1 MNEHDDM
8 DEIERI
14 ARDALHARAD
24 QVEPSPDAYARL
36 ADKVAG
42 AADRPTPWWQSPRL
56 LWLGAAGAT
65 AAVVAIA
72 LVATFSGDD
81 GDEVATP
88 GVDTPTP
95 VAEPTTGPTG
105 TPTPEPVLG
114 ASAVIWPST
123 APGPSWFAS
132 PNEAVAGFYRDVLG
146 KEEFSTDDL
155 RLDSPGRISVLHRD
169 RNGALTELVIAEV
182 RLAESAGRWGIIS
195 VTSPDVT
202 VDQPSPGDDVVL
214 DDEFVVRGEARDL
227 NGRLSGF
234 VLRSDGSRKLMLSA
248 SIAASERS
256 TYEAVAIEGEDDD
269 YAGIGLLVMRSYP
282 FLDQTNPSLH
292 VQQLR
297 SVGADTVTPTPIGG
311 GADRNQGRPD
321 GVVWPVE
328 AIQPFGEWPDSPEAA
343 AQNFVTNVAGWTLP
357 VADVTF
363 LEPIQ
368 MIADVTLA
376 STGEDGEPFGAATIV
391 RVVGGFDD
399 NGVPNW
405 GVQSAR
411 SERIQV
417 FRVFTLDNEF
427 LVTGDGVG
435 FEGVV
440 EVRLVDANANVAGEG
455 FFTGGAFELAPLE
468 GTVPITE
475 NFPGPGF
482 AILFDVGGPGVSP
495 IALSIVPIVLEDL
508 DPPPLGTGPCSA
520 EGLEPPAPDLDL
532 PEQIEATR
540 QAIAAAAIAC
550 DWDALGALIDP
561 TNFRYSFGGG
571 NDPITFW
578 QEAEAAIGNEPMRY
592 LVETLK
598 LNWVLDQPPP
608 EAEVPDSYIWPD
620 AFPMIWDDVTP
631 EMREAL
637 RPLYD
642 DQDFEGFANIGGFA
656 GYRLAID
663 EDGNW
668 LYFVAGD

>member
-88 GVDTPTP
+88 GLETPTP
-95 VAEPTTGPTG
+95 VIEPTTGPDGTATPEPTEPTEPPAAT
-105 TPTPEPVLG
+105 TPTPTPTLHPTTTPAPIDGQGNVGRPEG
-114 ASAVIWPST
+114 VIWP
-123 APGPSWFAS
+123 
-132 PNEAVAGFYRDVLG
+132 V
-146 KEEFSTDDL
+146 EE
-155 RLDSPGRISVLHRD
+155 
-169 RNGALTELVIAEV
+169 
-182 RLAESAGRWGIIS
+182 
-195 VTSPDVT
+195 
-202 VDQPSPGDDVVL
+202 
-214 DDEFVVRGEARDL
+214 
-227 NGRLSGF
+227 
-234 VLRSDGSRKLMLSA
+234 
-248 SIAASERS
+248 
-256 TYEAVAIEGEDDD
+256 
-269 YAGIGLLVMRSYP
+269 
-282 FLDQTNPSLH
+282 
-292 VQQLR
+292 
-297 SVGADTVTPTPIGG
+297 
-311 GADRNQGRPD
+311 
-321 GVVWPVE
+321 
-328 AIQPFGEWPDSPEAA
+328 IQPFGEWPDSPETA
-343 AQNFVTNVAGWTLP
+343 AQNFVTNIAGWTLP
-357 VADVTF
+357 VGDVTF
-363 LEPIQ
+363 LDPIL
-368 MIADVTLA
+368 MIADVELQFTDE
-376 STGEDGEPFGAATIV
+376 SGEPFGTSTTV

-399 NGVPNW
+399 NGVANW

-411 SERIQV
+411 SDRIQV

-455 FFTGGAFELAPLE
+455 FFTGGSFELAPLE

-482 AILFDVGGPGVSP
+482 AILFDVGGLGVSP
-495 IALSIVPIVLEDL
+495 SALTIVPIVLQDL

-520 EGLEPPAPDLDL
+520 EGLEPPTPDPDL
-532 PEQIEATR
+532 PGQIEATR

-561 TNFRYSFGGG
+561 ANFRYSFGGG
-571 NDPITFW
+571 NDPIKFW

-608 EAEVPDSYIWPD
+608 EADVPDSYIWPD
-620 AFPMIWDDVTP
+620 AFPMLWDDVTP
-631 EMREAL
+631 DMRDAL

-642 DQDFEGFANIGGFA
+642 DLDFEGFANIGGFA
-656 GYRLAID
+656 GFRLAID
-663 EDGNW
+663 EDGIW
-668 LYFVAGD
+668 RYFLSGD